1 MTGLRLLALATALT
15 LALLAPSCIFRKS
28 AKSAAPP
35 PAPVPAQSAS
45 QPSAAKSGG
54 TGQVAL
60 PPPPEI
66 SPQSPNL
73 NQQPPASAEKLPP
86 PPRRRKKKH
95 PQQQEQTTQQPP
107 APATLPAEE
116 TAAAPVP
123 QLEQI
128 LTPAQRQAYSDE
140 IDADVGRAQKTV
152 DTLQG
157 RRLSDDHKT
166 YLARVRAFIDQAND
180 ARKTDL
186 FRAKNLAE
194 RASVLADDLLR
205 SIQ

>member
-1 MTGLRLLALATALT
+1 M
-15 LALLAPSCIFRKS
+15 
-28 AKSAAPP
+28 
-35 PAPVPAQSAS
+35 
-45 QPSAAKSGG
+45 
-54 TGQVAL
+54 
-60 PPPPEI
+60 
-66 SPQSPNL
+66 

-86 PPRRRKKKH
+86 PPRRRKKKNA
-95 PQQQEQTTQQPP
+95 QQQEQAIQQPP
-107 APATLPAEE
+107 VAATPPAEE

-128 LTPAQRQAYSDE
+128 LTPAQRQAYIDE
-140 IDADVGRAQKTV
+140 IDANVGRAQKTV

-157 RRLSDDHKT
+157 RRLSDDQKT